1 MSDQVTSFEQFLQ
14 AQTDNVSEL
23 LDVMKN
29 ETLAIASR
37 KSSDIASYAKQK
49 LSLIQTI
56 QLCDAQIGKCP
67 EAASPSD
74 DAKQTISEIK
84 AVLEQCH
91 QLNEANGIALQRAHL
106 SIHKLRNLFQEAAG
120 KHEMTYDSDGKAS
133 GSRTLG
139 TNVKA

>member
-1 MSDQVTSFEQFLQ
+1 MSDQATSFEQFLQ

-23 LDVMKN
+23 LDVMQK

-37 KSSDIASYAKQK
+37 KSSDIESCAKQK
-49 LSLIQTI
+49 LALIQTI
-56 QLCDAQIGKCP
+56 QLCDAQIGKCQ
-67 EAASPSD
+67 ESAAPSD
-74 DAKQTISEIK
+74 DAKQTIDEIK
-84 AVLEQCH
+84 ATLEQCH